1 MHSTKIKRLS
11 SVALIAAGV
20 GLAVVPEAAA
30 ATPAPAFIPCLPGT
44 AAYPP
49 GVCTYMFNF
58 FVPIQVVTQGNTI
71 TVIVNGQP
79 AFQVVIFWLSPTLTA
94 TATTDA
100 QGQAHVTVNTAALP
114 VGAHTLS
121 AKAPNGAVGQTGFT
135 VAPAATGASAPGAVS
150 PSSNTAATGAS
161 APAAVSPSS
170 NTAAG
175 DARTLTAASGP
186 GQIAPQGAAATQ
198 DAQAIAPASY
208 VLPAAGS
215 TASNAST
222 GSNAIIPMGIIGA
235 VLIAA
240 GGTAVVVTRRRRS
253 TPTDY

>member
-1 MHSTKIKRLS
+1 MQSTKIKRLS
-11 SVALIAAGV
+11 SVAIIAAGV

-30 ATPAPAFIPCLPGT
+30 ATPAPAWHPCFPGG
-44 AAYPP
+44 AFYPP
-49 GVCTYMFNF
+49 GTCTYSFNF

-79 AFQVVIFWLSPTLTA
+79 AFQVVMFWLSPTLTA

-114 VGAHTLS
+114 VGTHTLS

-135 VAPAATGASAPGAVS
+135 VAPPATGASAPG
-150 PSSNTAATGAS
+150 
-161 APAAVSPSS
+161 AVSPSS

-215 TASNAST
+215 TGALAST
-222 GSNAIIPMGIIGA
+222 GSNAIIPMSIIGA
-235 VLIAA
+235 MLIAA
-240 GGTAVVVTRRRRS
+240 GGTAVVVTRRRRN

>member
-58 FVPIQVVTQGNTI
+58 FVPIQVITHGNTI

-79 AFQVVIFWLSPTLTA
+79 AFQVVLFWLSPTLTA

-100 QGQAHVTVNTAALP
+100 QGQAHVTVNTAGLP
-114 VGAHTLS
+114 VGTHTLS
-121 AKAPNGAVGQTGFT
+121 AKAPNGTVGQTNFT
-135 VAPAATGASAPGAVS
+135 VVPAAAGTSAPGAVA
-150 PSSNTAATGAS
+150 PSSNTA
-161 APAAVSPSS
+161 P
-170 NTAAG
+170 G
-175 DARTLTAASGP
+175 DAPTLTAASGP

-198 DAQAIAPASY
+198 DAQAIAPASFVTPQSGATTSY
-208 VLPAAGS
+208 VLPAALVG
-215 TASNAST
+215 
-222 GSNAIIPMGIIGA
+222 GA
-235 VLIAA
+235 LVLA
-240 GGTAVVVTRRRRS
+240 GAGVVVARRRK
-253 TPTDY
+253 TDPEY

>member
-58 FVPIQVVTQGNTI
+58 FVPIQVITQGNTI

-79 AFQVVIFWLSPTLTA
+79 AFQVVVFWLSPTLTA

-114 VGAHTLS
+114 VGTHTLS
-121 AKAPNGAVGQTGFT
+121 AKAPNGAVGQTNIT
-135 VAPAATGASAPGAVS
+135 VAPAATGASNAPGAVA
-150 PSSNTAATGAS
+150 PSSSTA
-161 APAAVSPSS
+161 P
-170 NTAAG
+170 G
-175 DARTLTAASGP
+175 DAPTLTAASGP

-208 VLPAAGS
+208 VTPQSGATTNYVLPAALVG
-215 TASNAST
+215 
-222 GSNAIIPMGIIGA
+222 GA
-235 VLIAA
+235 LVLA
-240 GGTAVVVTRRRRS
+240 GAGVVVARRRK
-253 TPTDY
+253 TDPEY

>member
-1 MHSTKIKRLS
+1 MSVCTAKSLGETMHSTKIKRLS
-11 SVALIAAGV
+11 CVALIAAGV

-30 ATPAPAFIPCLPGT
+30 ATPAPASIPCLPGT

-49 GVCTYMFNF
+49 GTGRCSYSFNF
-58 FVPIQVVTQGNTI
+58 FVPIQVITQGNTI

-94 TATTDA
+94 TATSDA

-114 VGAHTLS
+114 VGTHTLS
-121 AKAPNGAVGQTGFT
+121 AKAPNGAVGQTNFT
-135 VAPAATGASAPGAVS
+135 VAPAVTGASAPG
-150 PSSNTAATGAS
+150 
-161 APAAVSPSS
+161 AVSPSS

-208 VLPAAGS
+208 VLPAGGS

-222 GSNAIIPMGIIGA
+222 GSNAIIPMSIIGA

>member
-58 FVPIQVVTQGNTI
+58 FVPIQVITQGNTI
-71 TVIVNGQP
+71 SVIVNGQP

-94 TATTDA
+94 TATSDA

-114 VGAHTLS
+114 VGTHTLS
-121 AKAPNGAVGQTGFT
+121 AKAPNGAVGQTNFT
-135 VAPAATGASAPGAVS
+135 VAPAATGASAPAAAS
-150 PSSNTAATGAS
+150 SSSNTAAEN
-161 APAAVSPSS
+161 AP
-170 NTAAG
+170 
-175 DARTLTAASGP
+175 TLTAASGP
-186 GQIAPQGAAATQ
+186 GQIAPQGAASTQ

-208 VLPAAGS
+208 VTPQSGATTNYVLPAALVG
-215 TASNAST
+215 
-222 GSNAIIPMGIIGA
+222 GA
-235 VLIAA
+235 LVLA
-240 GGTAVVVTRRRRS
+240 GAGVVVARRRK
-253 TPTDY
+253 TDPEY